1 MASAAHKVDISWDR
15 RPAGVVVHVV
25 YDNARRLNVLNP
37 PALLD
42 LTEAFL
48 SLARED
54 DIRVVVFSGAG
65 GKAFIG
71 GADINHM
78 VTMKSSEDGRAF
90 ITLIHKL
97 CQSIRDCPVPVIC
110 RAEGYTLGA
119 GLEVAAACD
128 MRIAADNAFFG
139 MPEVKVG
146 IPSVVEAALLPR
158 LIGWGRTSRMLLT
171 AENIDAAKAEAW
183 GLVEEVVPLAEL
195 DRGRRALRRC
205 HRRSDAAL
213 GTGTEASDA
222 PLGAPVARRG
232 RAGRHRRPRPI
243 GDRRRAHRAHGRV
256 HQSQEEVT
264 TMAKTVRVG
273 CHSGFW
279 GDTETAAVQLVRH
292 GNVDYLV
299 SDYLAEV
306 TMSIMAAQKLR
317 NPQAGYATDFV
328 TTVMGPLAR
337 EIADRK
343 IKVITNAGGVNPQ
356 ACRDAVLK
364 ACEAAGVT
372 LKVAVVLGD
381 DLLPRADELR
391 KLDIR
396 EMDTGAELPAKDRQ
410 HERLS
415 RRVSDRPRA
424 RRRGRRGDHR
434 PLRQLGGHPGRA
446 DPCLRLEHGRP

>member
-15 RPAGVVVHVV
+15 RPAGVVVNVV

-171 AENIDAAKAEAW
+171 AENIDATKAEAW

-195 DRGRRALRRC
+195 DQAVERC
-205 HRRSDAAL
+205 VDAIV
-213 GTGTEASDA
+213 EAT
-222 PLGAPVARRG
+222 PL
-232 RAGRHRRPRPI
+232 
-243 GDRRRAHRAHGRV
+243 
-256 HQSQEEVT
+256 S
-264 TMAKTVRVG
+264 VR
-273 CHSGFW
+273 
-279 GDTETAAVQLVRH
+279 
-292 GNVDYLV
+292 
-299 SDYLAEV
+299 
-306 TMSIMAAQKLR
+306 AQKRLMR
-317 NPQAGYATDFV
+317 
-328 TTVMGPLAR
+328 R
-337 EIADRK
+337 W
-343 IKVITNAGGVNPQ
+343 
-356 ACRDAVLK
+356 
-364 ACEAAGVT
+364 
-372 LKVAVVLGD
+372 
-381 DLLPRADELR
+381 
-391 KLDIR
+391 
-396 EMDTGAELPAKDRQ
+396 
-410 HERLS
+410 ERLS
-415 RRVSDRPRA
+415 LDEAVQAGIDALAQSVTD
-424 RRRGRRGDHR
+424 G
-434 PLRQLGGHPGRA
+434 
-446 DPCLRLEHGRP
+446 EHIERMGAFINRKKK